1 MYTFYTQG
9 RHTVKHISRSQE
21 GALDLTAS
29 MKPKVKG
36 VGKGYADVRWA
47 WPGEASEPRG
57 EACWADVSFV
67 IGMGGPNDTQACL
80 QPVIILSQPFLRL
93 ELQDTLQRLM

>member
-36 VGKGYADVRWA
+36 VGKGCADV
-47 WPGEASEPRG
+47 
-57 EACWADVSFV
+57 
-67 IGMGGPNDTQACL
+67 Q
-80 QPVIILSQPFLRL
+80 
-93 ELQDTLQRLM
+93 